1 MSLNKGT
8 LVGGIYE
15 IIGEIDK
22 GSFGEIYQ
30 AKDTQNPDRCCVIK
44 HLIFN
49 HNDTATLNKA
59 IQLFKREV
67 EILLYLTNTYQSQEI
82 QIPKLYDDFEEN
94 QQFYLVEEF
103 IEGVTIAQEL
113 KNRNRFSE
121 DDAIDFLKQTLPIL
135 DIIHSHNIIHRDI
148 KPDNLI
154 RRSQDDKIFLIDF
167 GAAKHGVKPEIDIVQ
182 TVIGTPSYAS
192 PELHIGNPR
201 FNSDIYSLGI
211 ITIEALT
218 GLKPVNIKDQ
228 TGQVIWP
235 NDINISEKFA
245 ALLEKMVCN
254 NYEDR
259 YQTATEVLNAIKNL
273 NGTLIISS
281 QSASLNIQAEETSSF
296 VFPEWMKWAG
306 ITGLVSIFGLSLSFL
321 TVRAMFTP
329 GVRQTQENPIP
340 SEPTRSSDDK
350 SKTEIADSEDK
361 KTSIPKKAEQ
371 PIEPSDTGEIQD
383 NSETR
388 SEEQLNSN
396 KKSKDIEP
404 SDTGD
409 IQDNFETQSEKQINS
424 SKNSNDSD
432 VFLRPKKLS
441 ATESANDDLEKLSKP
456 EINSTES
463 STNSDIFLRPNSD
476 KQP

>member
-94 QQFYLVEEF
+94 QQFYLVQEF

-211 ITIEALT
+211 IAIQALT
-218 GLKPVNIKDQ
+218 GLKPANIKDK
-228 TGQVIWP
+228 TGHVIWT
-235 NDINISEKFA
+235 NDIKISEKFVI
-245 ALLEKMVCN
+245 LLEKMVCN
-254 NYEDR
+254 NYENR
-259 YQTATEVLNAIKNL
+259 YQTAIEVLDAIKDL

-281 QSASLNIQAEETSSF
+281 QSASLNIQAQETSSF

-306 ITGLVSIFGLSLSFL
+306 ITAFVSIFGLSLSFF
-321 TVRAMFTP
+321 TVRAIFTS
-329 GVRQTQENPIP
+329 GSLQTQTQKNSSPLEPI
-340 SEPTRSSDDK
+340 RSRDDE
-350 SKTEIADSEDK
+350 SKTQIADSEDK
-361 KTSIPKKAEQ
+361 KPSIPKKAEQ
-371 PIEPSDTGEIQD
+371 PIEPSDTGETKD
-383 NSETR
+383 NSESL
-388 SEEQLNSN
+388 SEVQ
-396 KKSKDIEP
+396 P
-404 SDTGD
+404 SSGT
-409 IQDNFETQSEKQINS
+409 SP
-424 SKNSNDSD
+424 NDGNI
-432 VFLRPKKLS
+432 FLRPKKLPDTGEVKDNS
-441 ATESANDDLEKLSKP
+441 ESPSEVEPSSEK
-456 EINSTES
+456 S
-463 STNSDIFLRPNSD
+463 SNNGDIFLRPKSQ
-476 KQP
+476 KKP

>member
-94 QQFYLVEEF
+94 QQFYLVQEF

-211 ITIEALT
+211 IAIQALT
-218 GLKPVNIKDQ
+218 GLKPANIKDK
-228 TGQVIWP
+228 TGHVIWT
-235 NDINISEKFA
+235 NDIKISEKFVI
-245 ALLEKMVCN
+245 LLEKMVCN
-254 NYEDR
+254 NYENR
-259 YQTATEVLNAIKNL
+259 YQTAIEVLDAIKDL

-281 QSASLNIQAEETSSF
+281 QSASLNIQAQETSSF

-306 ITGLVSIFGLSLSFL
+306 ITAFVSIFGLSLSFF
-321 TVRAMFTP
+321 TVRAIFTS
-329 GVRQTQENPIP
+329 GGLQTQTQKNSSPLEPI
-340 SEPTRSSDDK
+340 RSRDDE
-350 SKTEIADSEDK
+350 SKTQIADSEDK
-361 KTSIPKKAEQ
+361 KPSIPKKAEQ
-371 PIEPSDTGEIQD
+371 PIEPSDTGETKD
-383 NSETR
+383 NSESL
-388 SEEQLNSN
+388 SEVQ
-396 KKSKDIEP
+396 P
-404 SDTGD
+404 SSGT
-409 IQDNFETQSEKQINS
+409 SP
-424 SKNSNDSD
+424 NDGNI
-432 VFLRPKKLS
+432 FLRPKKLPDTGEVKDNS
-441 ATESANDDLEKLSKP
+441 ESPSEVEPSSEK
-456 EINSTES
+456 S
-463 STNSDIFLRPNSD
+463 SNNGDIFLRPKSQ
-476 KQP
+476 KKP

>member
-94 QQFYLVEEF
+94 QQFYLVQEF

-211 ITIEALT
+211 IAIQALT
-218 GLKPVNIKDQ
+218 GLKPANIKDK
-228 TGQVIWP
+228 TGHVIWT
-235 NDINISEKFA
+235 NDIKISEKFVI
-245 ALLEKMVCN
+245 LLEKMVCN
-254 NYEDR
+254 NYENR
-259 YQTATEVLNAIKNL
+259 YQTAIEVLDAIKDL

-281 QSASLNIQAEETSSF
+281 QSASLNIQAQETSSF

-306 ITGLVSIFGLSLSFL
+306 ITAFVSIFGLSLSFF
-321 TVRAMFTP
+321 TVRAIFTS
-329 GVRQTQENPIP
+329 GGLQTQTQKNSSLLEPI
-340 SEPTRSSDDK
+340 RSRDDE
-350 SKTEIADSEDK
+350 SKTQIADSEDK
-361 KTSIPKKAEQ
+361 KPSIPKKAEQ
-371 PIEPSDTGEIQD
+371 PIEPSDTGETKD
-383 NSETR
+383 NSESL
-388 SEEQLNSN
+388 SEVQ
-396 KKSKDIEP
+396 P
-404 SDTGD
+404 SSGT
-409 IQDNFETQSEKQINS
+409 SP
-424 SKNSNDSD
+424 NDGNI
-432 VFLRPKKLS
+432 FLRPKKLPDTGEVKDNS
-441 ATESANDDLEKLSKP
+441 ESPSEVEPSSEK
-456 EINSTES
+456 S
-463 STNSDIFLRPNSD
+463 SNNGDIFLRPKSQ
-476 KQP
+476 KKP

>member
-30 AKDTQNPDRCCVIK
+30 AKDTQNPDRCYVIK

-49 HNDTATLNKA
+49 SNDTATLNKA

-94 QQFYLVEEF
+94 QQFYLVQEF

-211 ITIEALT
+211 IAIQALT
-218 GLKPVNIKDQ
+218 GLKPANIKDK
-228 TGQVIWP
+228 TGHVIWT
-235 NDINISEKFA
+235 NDIKISEKFVI
-245 ALLEKMVCN
+245 LLEKMVCN
-254 NYEDR
+254 NYENR
-259 YQTATEVLNAIKNL
+259 YQTAIEVLDAIKDL

-281 QSASLNIQAEETSSF
+281 QSASLNIQAQETSSF

-306 ITGLVSIFGLSLSFL
+306 ITAFVSIFGLSLSFF
-321 TVRAMFTP
+321 TVRAIFTS
-329 GVRQTQENPIP
+329 GGLQTQKNSSPLEPI
-340 SEPTRSSDDK
+340 RSRDDK
-350 SKTEIADSEDK
+350 SKTQIADSEDK
-361 KTSIPKKAEQ
+361 KPSIPKKAEQ
-371 PIEPSDTGEIQD
+371 PIEPSDTGETKD
-383 NSETR
+383 NSESL
-388 SEEQLNSN
+388 SEVQ
-396 KKSKDIEP
+396 P
-404 SDTGD
+404 SSGT
-409 IQDNFETQSEKQINS
+409 SP
-424 SKNSNDSD
+424 NDGNI
-432 VFLRPKKLS
+432 FLRPKKLPDTGEVKDNS
-441 ATESANDDLEKLSKP
+441 ESPSEVEPSSEK
-456 EINSTES
+456 S
-463 STNSDIFLRPNSD
+463 SNNGDIFLRPKSQ
-476 KQP
+476 KKP